1 MAHVDAHIGQRLDW
15 FRLLEM
21 YNMSFLCWPSLTRGG
36 RLLQILSE
44 RFCTCHTE
52 PAPGITSY
60 GVLGLEG
67 GRYRQ
72 YT

>member
-1 MAHVDAHIGQRLDW
+1 MAHVDAHIGQRFDW

-21 YNMSFLCWPSLTRGG
+21 YNMSPLCWFSLTRDS

-44 RFCTCHTE
+44 RFCTCQTE
-52 PAPGITSY
+52 PAAGITSY

-67 GRYRQ
+67 GG
-72 YT
+72 